1 MKKYLKIVLC
11 LAACLCLALSAACL
25 FAGAVINLK
34 KSRDL
39 SAHLASL
46 QA

>member
-1 MKKYLKIVLC
+1 MGDAQFTFTVI
-11 LAACLCLALSAACL
+11 CLALSAVCL

-39 SAHLASL
+39 AAHLASL

>member
-1 MKKYLKIVLC
+1 MGDGQFIRMIVYLT
-11 LAACLCLALSAACL
+11 ASAVCL

-39 SAHLASL
+39 NAHIASL

>member
-1 MKKYLKIVLC
+1 MGDAQFIRVVIYLV
-11 LAACLCLALSAACL
+11 ASAVCL

-34 KSRDL
+34 KSQAL
-39 SAHLASL
+39 ANYTASL